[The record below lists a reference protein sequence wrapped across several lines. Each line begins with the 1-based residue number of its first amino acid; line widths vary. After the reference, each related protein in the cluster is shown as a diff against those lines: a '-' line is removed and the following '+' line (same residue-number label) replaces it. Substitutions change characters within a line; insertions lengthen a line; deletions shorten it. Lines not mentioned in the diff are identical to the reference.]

1 MALREIMISGFG
13 EGVTVATIVKWH
25 VKSSDT
31 VLEGQVLAEVMAGQT
46 TVTVSSPKTGRI
58 LVTHGGE
65 TEQVKVNQPL
75 VTMEVPTELAP
86 AALAASKSGTTSRSL
101 RPGMSGATLML
112 TSMPASAARR
122 IVSRRRGGVGA

>member
-1 MALREIMISGFG
+1 MALREIMISGFD
-13 EGVTVATIVKWH
+13 EGVTMATIVRWH

-75 VTMEVPTELAP
+75 VTMEVEETVYQ
-86 AALAASKSGTTSRSL
+86 SRGYGPSFATQFDRL
-101 RPGMSGATLML
+101 PGD
-112 TSMPASAARR
+112 PD
-122 IVSRRRGGVGA
+122 